1 MKKKRKHTF
10 IANFLLMDFNKYSI
24 LSWDRAKTAARIV
37 RVSLG
42 YIDRMCVERCV
53 RCAMYM
59 DTRKRVDWLLFD
71 KCTRKCTFFFRVP
84 LKTSEEMYI
93 DTEIRRRFFYS
104 PYYHYL
110 SSMHN
115 ERSTRISFGCSSSI
129 YARFYVIMQVDVS
142 VYRPELSK
150 SMEESRG
157 QQQQLAKTKGKYM
170 EEAEI
175 CVNLKSHRNSP
186 AIDTNTHMCTLY
198 SEICMGIINEFSHDV
213 HAAVAI
219 SGPFFSTRV
228 CCCCFFDIIS
238 TSTPCSVEKCVKS
251 KHVQ

>member
-1 MKKKRKHTF
+1 MFYAVCRRFISTLLTLNQELPNRVKPIWVKKKTTSKVRMKKKRKHTF

-115 ERSTRISFGCSSSI
+115 ERSTRILFGCSSSI
-129 YARFYVIMQVDVS
+129 YARFYVIM
-142 VYRPELSK
+142 
-150 SMEESRG
+150 
-157 QQQQLAKTKGKYM
+157 
-170 EEAEI
+170 
-175 CVNLKSHRNSP
+175 
-186 AIDTNTHMCTLY
+186 
-198 SEICMGIINEFSHDV
+198 
-213 HAAVAI
+213 
-219 SGPFFSTRV
+219 
-228 CCCCFFDIIS
+228 
-238 TSTPCSVEKCVKS
+238 
-251 KHVQ
+251 